1 MKNIRIVTYRSVD
14 SIGRVIAIVR
24 RAKISLKNLY
34 LVSEDSIYKIDV
46 EVEGPVDE
54 VRWLIDKL
62 DKLPEVLK
70 IEEININP

>member
-1 MKNIRIVTYRSVD
+1 MRIVTYRSVD

-34 LVSEDSIYKIDV
+34 LVSEDSIYRIDL

>member
-34 LVSEDSIYKIDV
+34 LVSEDSIYRIDL

>member
-34 LVSEDSIYKIDV
+34 LVSEDSIYRIDV